1 MNFWLKKY
9 NKTLIHQIITMAK
22 AITLADLN
30 AALKPIIEALNKL
43 REDQTSN
50 SSQVSETH
58 SMITNLSVKM
68 DTLEQT
74 TGATL
79 SEVSK
84 PVTKKATGRKPA
96 APKKAPKKAPM
107 KRGAKAKTTEAE
119 DTEDVDPDP
128 AAVDADDTG
137 DVDAD
142 TADAEDADPAAVDT
156 EDADPDADD
165 ASPADTTDTSKKS
178 KKLPVKKAV
187 VKKAVKKAAPKKVA
201 APRLNKMTIFKD
213 EYKTNPS
220 QFDKYLTAKVKKAL
234 ESENEKWSEMSGD
247 ALANAQRTAYYHYMK
262 DNHDDVLESLKA
274 ARAE

>member
-1 MNFWLKKY
+1 
-9 NKTLIHQIITMAK
+9 MAK

-128 AAVDADDTG
+128 AAVDAEDTDPAADTG
-137 DVDAD
+137 
-142 TADAEDADPAAVDT
+142 DADPAAVDT